1 MLKHYVLSERK
12 FGNKNEKMT
21 CVRTEE
27 GMIQVE
33 ISATDNVV
41 VSRFILRYN
50 TLSVDSSSDI
60 GHFTLQYDAKHAM
73 KRR

>member
-12 FGNKNEKMT
+12 FGNKNEKIT

-27 GMIQVE
+27 DMIQVE

-41 VSRFILRYN
+41 ASRFILRHN
-50 TLSVDSSSDI
+50 TLSVDTSCDI
-60 GHFTLQYDAKHAM
+60 GHFTL
-73 KRR
+73 

>member
-27 GMIQVE
+27 DMIQVE
-33 ISATDNVV
+33 ISATDNMVA
-41 VSRFILRYN
+41 SRFVLLYN
-50 TLSVDSSSDI
+50 TLSVDTSCDI
-60 GHFTLQYDAKHAM
+60 GHFTL
-73 KRR
+73 

>member
-1 MLKHYVLSERK
+1 MLKHYMLSERK

-27 GMIQVE
+27 DMIQVE
-33 ISATDNVV
+33 ISATDNMVA
-41 VSRFILRYN
+41 SRFVPLYN
-50 TLSVDSSSDI
+50 TLSVDSLCDI

-73 KRR
+73 T

>member
-27 GMIQVE
+27 DMIQVE
-33 ISATDNVV
+33 MSATDNMVA
-41 VSRFILRYN
+41 SRFVLLYN
-50 TLSVDSSSDI
+50 TLSVDTSCDI
-60 GHFTLQYDAKHAM
+60 GHFTL
-73 KRR
+73 

>member
-27 GMIQVE
+27 DMIQVE
-33 ISATDNVV
+33 ISATDNVGA
-41 VSRFILRYN
+41 SRFVLRYN
-50 TLSVDSSSDI
+50 TLSIDSSCDI
-60 GHFTLQYDAKHAM
+60 GHFTL
-73 KRR
+73 

>member
-12 FGNKNEKMT
+12 FGNKNEKIT

-27 GMIQVE
+27 DMIQVE

-41 VSRFILRYN
+41 ASRFLLLYN
-50 TLSVDSSSDI
+50 TLSVDSSCDI
-60 GHFTLQYDAKHAM
+60 GHFTL
-73 KRR
+73 

>member
-12 FGNKNEKMT
+12 FGNKNEKIT

-27 GMIQVE
+27 DMIQVE

-41 VSRFILRYN
+41 ASRFVLLYN
-50 TLSVDSSSDI
+50 TLSVDSSCDI
-60 GHFTLQYDAKHAM
+60 GHFTL
-73 KRR
+73 

>member
-12 FGNKNEKMT
+12 FGNKNEKIT

-27 GMIQVE
+27 DMIQVE
-33 ISATDNVV
+33 ISATDNMVA
-41 VSRFILRYN
+41 SRFVLLYN
-50 TLSVDSSSDI
+50 TLSVDSSCDI

-73 KRR
+73 K